1 VEKAMFGICG
11 ELWCFVVDFRLLW
24 DWFPV
29 CAGIYRVLRASKTW
43 MNCGEWCGGYGDKD
57 GG

>member
-29 CAGIYRVLRASKTW
+29 CAGIYRVLRRGFLRQKR
-43 MNCGEWCGGYGDKD
+43 G
-57 GG
+57 

>member
-24 DWFPV
+24 IGFPFV
-29 CAGIYRVLRASKTW
+29 RAFTGSCAGDFLRQKR
-43 MNCGEWCGGYGDKD
+43 G
-57 GG
+57 